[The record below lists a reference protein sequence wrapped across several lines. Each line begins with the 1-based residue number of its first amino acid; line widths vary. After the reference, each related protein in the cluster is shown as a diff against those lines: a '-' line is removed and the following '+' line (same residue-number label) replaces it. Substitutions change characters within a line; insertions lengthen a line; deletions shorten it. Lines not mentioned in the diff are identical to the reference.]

1 PLRNTYSTTQT
12 RPQLPCRPSLP
23 SHMLGD
29 ASPLSGPVCST
40 TSLVIWKRTYGAV
53 TQCANS
59 DRRDIGNPI
68 TPECPLLEQD
78 RQDARGL
85 GSSVVRRN
93 LEQSPSSLRQTG
105 IA

>member
-1 PLRNTYSTTQT
+1 MTRSRSKFARGLMSALVQCIHGSIMSGSADLRSAAMVALIKAAVRRRT
-12 RPQLPCRPSLP
+12 
-23 SHMLGD
+23 LG
-29 ASPLSGPVCST
+29 
-40 TSLVIWKRTYGAV
+40 
-53 TQCANS
+53 ANS

-85 GSSVVRRN
+85 GSSVVSRN